1 MRSGT
6 PFAQIHDSPTFFDA
20 SVSRRKLVSPIWPI
34 EFHSPCIGASSRYL
48 VETRH
53 IGQGQSHAKLTPPL
67 RCATPYARIW
77 ISASCPPLGLWE
89 FQVADLRRRIGRCD
103 LRGFWYGLLG
113 NSSERRDSES
123 RPPRTQELDFSK
135 FVCASSDCKATI
147 RPMPVCGQL
156 LGTRKTQVRIFQ
168 PSFWPSVSLYDLG
181 EVQRC

>member
-20 SVSRRKLVSPIWPI
+20 SVSRRKLVSP
-34 EFHSPCIGASSRYL
+34 CIGASSRFL

-103 LRGFWYGLLG
+103 LRGFWYG
-113 NSSERRDSES
+113 
-123 RPPRTQELDFSK
+123 
-135 FVCASSDCKATI
+135 
-147 RPMPVCGQL
+147 
-156 LGTRKTQVRIFQ
+156 
-168 PSFWPSVSLYDLG
+168 
-181 EVQRC
+181 